1 MPKQKD
7 NQVVMYQVT
16 PGPTVALQCK
26 LEFPQPN
33 VTLLIELL
41 LEPSQITLIKTLIIC
56 FFLKLPTVPD
66 SSRHMFSYF
75 FIKSK
80 SEKKSF
86 LAIF

>member
-16 PGPTVALQCK
+16 PGSKVALQCK
-26 LEFPQPN
+26 LEFPQAN

-41 LEPSQITLIKTLIIC
+41 LPSQITLIKTLIIC
-56 FFLKLPTVPD
+56 FFLMLLTVPD
-66 SSRHMFSYF
+66 TSRHMFSYL

-80 SEKKSF
+80 SEKNSF
-86 LAIF
+86 LALF